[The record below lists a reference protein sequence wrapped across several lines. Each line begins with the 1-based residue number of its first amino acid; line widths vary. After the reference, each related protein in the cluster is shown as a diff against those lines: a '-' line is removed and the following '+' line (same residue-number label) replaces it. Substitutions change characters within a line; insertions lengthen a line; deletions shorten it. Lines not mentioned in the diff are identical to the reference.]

1 MNIKLKAAV
10 QVAAFIIL
18 ATAAAATVRFI
29 LNAAAA
35 AYGTQAVI
43 DGIIFATLSTAV
55 YVMVGLLYDIRVTQ
69 LQYKA
74 KLQAMVDKSA
84 QKQ

>member
-10 QVAAFIIL
+10 QVTAFIIL
-18 ATAAAATVRFI
+18 ASAAAAAVRYL

-35 AYGTQAVI
+35 AYGEQAVI

-69 LQYKA
+69 LQYKQ

>member
-18 ATAAAATVRFI
+18 ASAAAATVRFI

-35 AYGTQAVI
+35 AYGEQVVI
-43 DGIIFATLSTAV
+43 DGIIFAALSTAA
-55 YVMVGLLYDIRVTQ
+55 YVMVGLLYDIRVAQ
-69 LQYKA
+69 LEYKA
-74 KLQAMVDKSA
+74 KLLAMIDKSA
-84 QKQ
+84 QK